1 VIDERRVEMAT
12 IDGTRSHRDTGITAN
27 RLAYR
32 PAELATMV
40 GLSTKAIYRA
50 VERGELEASKVANG
64 TRLLIRADSAESWL
78 VRNSVVP
85 RAAQRPPASRS
96 RRRPGQPLGAA
107 MRRLSAPMSEE

>member
-1 VIDERRVEMAT
+1 MAT
-12 IDGTRSHRDTGITAN
+12 IDGTQSQRDSDITLN

-32 PAELATMV
+32 PAELAAMV

-50 VERGELEASKVANG
+50 VERGELEAAKVANG

-85 RAAQRPPASRS
+85 RAAQPPPASRS
-96 RRRPGQPLGAA
+96 PRSARQPLGAA
-107 MRRLSAPMSEE
+107 MRQLSEPVSEE